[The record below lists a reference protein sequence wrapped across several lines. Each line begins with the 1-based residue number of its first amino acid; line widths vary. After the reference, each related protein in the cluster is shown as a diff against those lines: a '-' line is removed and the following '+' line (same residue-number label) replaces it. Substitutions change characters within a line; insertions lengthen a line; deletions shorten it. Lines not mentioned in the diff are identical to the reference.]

1 MSDDLEPRLEELLA
15 ERGRVDANAVDRA
28 LGAIDALPDRR
39 RPSSP
44 AQLAAAAVI
53 ALAVIGLGIAVALP
67 RPADVATPSP
77 SPSMPSRA
85 PSPSAAAI
93 TPEPTPTV
101 QPRPVWAIDLASHLD
116 CDGPPAT
123 GTGMDVPEVP
133 AWFDLA
139 PTPDGALQ
147 LILTPFQNL
156 PASGYL
162 PVLVD
167 GHWALHRYLVD
178 GRPKVHIVSHDQ
190 FPDAPNEGWSVV
202 GVRTCDPSEYADADF
217 GPQAS
222 TIWSDAAGDPVRTDR
237 ITSHAWPAH
246 CFNKEA
252 VLLSFFDP
260 DYKQYV
266 RDPSGEFAQ
275 MTVVPYAADARLPED
290 AVDTGLHTD
299 DWHLF
304 TILSGRAV
312 FMRTASGTY
321 EMWPRASQHIGCL

>member
-1 MSDDLEPRLEELLA
+1 MNDDLEPRLEELLA
-15 ERGRVDANAVDRA
+15 ERGTVEPDAVDRTLA
-28 LGAIDALPDRR
+28 AIDALPARR
-39 RPSSP
+39 R
-44 AQLAAAAVI
+44 AGRVAAMAAAAVI
-53 ALAVIGLGIAVALP
+53 ALAVIGLGLAVMLP
-67 RPADVATPSP
+67 RPTDVATPSP
-77 SPSMPSRA
+77 SPSMPSLA
-85 PSPSAAAI
+85 PSPSTAAI
-93 TPEPTPTV
+93 TPEPTPTM
-101 QPRPVWAIDLASHLD
+101 QPRPVWAMNLADHLD

-123 GTGMDVPEVP
+123 GTGMDVPDVP
-133 AWFDLA
+133 AWFDVA

-190 FPDAPNEGWSVV
+190 FPDAPKGWSVV
-202 GVRTCDPSEYADADF
+202 GLRTCDPSEYADADF

-246 CFNKEA
+246 CFNEEA

-260 DYKQYV
+260 DYTQYV
-266 RDPSGEFAQ
+266 RDPIGEFGES
-275 MTVVPYAADARLPED
+275 TVVPFAANARRPND

-304 TILSGRAV
+304 TIPSGRAV
-312 FMRTASGTY
+312 FMRTAGGTY
-321 EMWPRASQHIGCL
+321 EMWPRASQPIGCM